1 MDTATM
7 TQIRELICPSVINTY
22 GTTETGS
29 WGGCSV
35 MMPEDYVDDSK
46 IESVGKAGA
55 GVEIRVIT
63 PGGSVNDVVAAG
75 EDGEVIFSGPSVAN
89 QLWEQPALSRK
100 IFEGRWWRSGDM
112 GSMDEAG
119 YLYLKGRIDDMI
131 ITGGI
136 NVLPGQVEEAVLSHP
151 AVSECVVI
159 GLPSEQW
166 GQQVTAFVLC
176 KELVS
181 ADELADHVNQ
191 SDLSSYK
198 KPREYRFLNELP
210 RGNTG
215 KVSRK
220 LLRLQVTDSNTN

>member
-1 MDTATM
+1 
-7 TQIRELICPSVINTY
+7 
-22 GTTETGS
+22 
-29 WGGCSV
+29 
-35 MMPEDYVDDSK
+35 
-46 IESVGKAGA
+46 
-55 GVEIRVIT
+55 
-63 PGGSVNDVVAAG
+63 
-75 EDGEVIFSGPSVAN
+75 
-89 QLWEQPALSRK
+89 
-100 IFEGRWWRSGDM
+100 M

-166 GQQVTAFVLC
+166 GQQVTAFVIC
-176 KELVS
+176 KEPVS

-191 SDLSSYK
+191 SGLPSYK
-198 KPREYRFLNELP
+198 KPREYRFVNELP

-220 LLRLQVTDSNTN
+220 LLRHQVTDSNTN